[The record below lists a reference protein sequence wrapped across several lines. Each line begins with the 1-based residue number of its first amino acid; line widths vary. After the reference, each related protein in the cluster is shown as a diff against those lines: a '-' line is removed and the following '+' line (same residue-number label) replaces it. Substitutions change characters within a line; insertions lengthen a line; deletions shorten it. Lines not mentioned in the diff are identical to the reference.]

1 MAELT
6 AVPMEMIASIG
17 IPKSSENFGIKYHAL
32 NMLPKT
38 LMTAVPSASERIAP
52 FFESVA

>member
-17 IPKSSENFGIKYHAL
+17 IPKSSENFGMRYQAL

-38 LMTAVPSASERIAP
+38 LMTAVPSARDKTAP